1 MSVSLVKGQKLDLT
15 KGNSGLKK
23 VVIGLGWDI
32 NRYNGED
39 AFDLDVS
46 AFFIGSDGK
55 VTNDGDFIFYNQPSH
70 SSNSIIYSGDNT
82 TGDGNGDD
90 ETFVVELAKI
100 PSNIQKVIF
109 TASIYD
115 GVNRL
120 QNFGMVDNAYIR
132 GYNEATNEE
141 LFTCDLTEDYSLNT
155 GLIAGE
161 LYRHNGEWK
170 FNAVKSGCAGG
181 LDVIARS
188 YGVNI

>member
-1 MSVSLVKGQKLDLT
+1 MSVSLVKGQKIDLT

-23 VVIGLGWDI
+23 IKIGLGWDT
-32 NRYNGED
+32 NRYSGED
-39 AFDLDVS
+39 NFDLDVS
-46 AFFIGSDGK
+46 AFFLGADGK
-55 VTNDGDFIFYNQPSH
+55 VPSDADFIFYNQPTHASE
-70 SSNSIIYSGDNT
+70 SIVYSGDNT
-82 TGDGNGDD
+82 TGDGSGDD
-90 ETFVVELAKI
+90 ETFVVELAKV
-100 PSNIQKVIF
+100 PSNIQKVVF

-132 GYNEATNEE
+132 GLNEETNEE
-141 LFTCDLTEDYSLNT
+141 LFICDLTEDHSLST

-170 FNAVKSGCAGG
+170 FNAVKASCSGG